1 MDSGI
6 AGMVVVVVEWIQSSA
21 CFDHKVID
29 AGMI

>member
-6 AGMVVVVVEWIQSSA
+6 AGMVVVEWIQSSA